1 MQEGIA
7 ETLHDRG
14 VEFGNFTLLALELL
28 QFREDVKWYNL
39 EDFVRRHRALRVS
52 FLLWEK
58 RDPRAVPLATLE
70 SGAWLSGDL
79 QGVTVNIAAPG
90 SGKVSDLSFQFPFQK
105 ESFDVELGKCYLNGE
120 KAKFGDVFEVFEM
133 SSGAGSP
140 SSRSIILYECRHSRP
155 DTKKPPGKVTIDQVK
170 TAVDK
175 AIGNLAAASTENE
188 EMRQFSVGAV
198 GFFSNRRG
206 AEDLANSVN
215 LPLKSFVVVEQNA
228 VSYFGK
234 SLAMRFLGQ
243 VDDMEEWVS
252 VTS

>member
-14 VEFGNFTLLALELL
+14 VESGNFTLLAMQLL

-58 RDPRAVPLATLE
+58 RDPRAVPLATLK

-140 SSRSIILYECRHSRP
+140 SSRSIIVYECRHSRP

-198 GFFSNRRG
+198 GFFSNRMG

-243 VDDMEEWVS
+243 VDDMED
-252 VTS
+252 